1 MAISKYQRE
10 LERTAGPKFTRALLM
25 LFGVAALIGLL
36 VGLIWVVVG
45 LLRFHPLW

>member
-36 VGLIWVVVG
+36 VGVIWVVMG
-45 LLRFHPLW
+45 LLHFHPLW